1 MNPIGVLMS
10 ILALFLAY
18 TFFTMFFG
26 GTSSAKSEV
35 SIAKLELSNDID
47 TMTILN
53 SPIGDDVYDS
63 IALAYY
69 TGNWDSVQGKISK
82 SLNEFLGPN
91 VNLALEVDGDNVI
104 KTGGI
109 GGTFWENRIF
119 ESDAWVALPYNPE
132 KKIVQ
137 VKLTVYEK

>member
-18 TFFTMFFG
+18 TFFTMYFG

-35 SIAKLELSNDID
+35 NMGKLELSNDID

-53 SPIGDDVYDS
+53 SPVGDDVYDS

-69 TGNWDSVQGKISK
+69 TDSWGSVQGKISK
-82 SLNEFLGPN
+82 SLNEFLGPDIN
-91 VNLALEVDGDNVI
+91 WVFDVDGNKVI
-104 KTGGI
+104 KTGS
-109 GGTFWENRIF
+109 TFLKNKLL

-132 KKIVQ
+132 KKIVK
-137 VKLTVYEK
+137 VKLSVYEK